1 MSIGCPSS
9 LTPMKKGES
18 SVQLPSKKSMT
29 GPPKSEAA
37 SDDTDIP
44 LKESGKLAAFTLE
57 KSPE

>member
-1 MSIGCPSS
+1 
-9 LTPMKKGES
+9 MKKGES